1 MHVSGKK
8 MAFSGLMLALTVVL
22 MVLSGVFQFNT
33 LFLLGA
39 ASFFVG
45 IMIREFGIKLG
56 AGFYIGA
63 VILGLLIAPDKL
75 HCLTFA
81 IMGLYVLAIEFVW
94 LKLGKV
100 CPNAKGRKIF
110 WILKYLIFNLLF
122 LPMLFL
128 FPKLLFAGEI
138 SGWLLLAAA
147 ALGQIILFIYDKAYD
162 YFQARVWGKY
172 RKQLGF

>member
-56 AGFYIGA
+56 AGF
-63 VILGLLIAPDKL
+63 
-75 HCLTFA
+75 
-81 IMGLYVLAIEFVW
+81 
-94 LKLGKV
+94 
-100 CPNAKGRKIF
+100 
-110 WILKYLIFNLLF
+110 
-122 LPMLFL
+122 
-128 FPKLLFAGEI
+128 
-138 SGWLLLAAA
+138 
-147 ALGQIILFIYDKAYD
+147 
-162 YFQARVWGKY
+162 
-172 RKQLGF
+172 